1 MHALRPGLQ
10 VSSAD
15 DGAGGAFAAIPIM
28 VSTLDSPGSHG
39 EDYVI
44 QDGVIW
50 QPALTGRTRLKMWDD
65 DDTGV
70 LYDVVSGDTHV
81 LDPLAME
88 VLRLLFDRAS
98 GIVDLCRQLQALS
111 PELDRARLPLLVS
124 RVLARLH
131 THGLI
136 SSHPN

>member
-1 MHALRPGLQ
+1 MHALRPGSQ
-10 VSSAD
+10 VSGAD

-28 VSTLDSPGSHG
+28 VSTLDNLGSHG

-44 QDGVIW
+44 HDVIW

-88 VLRLLFDRAS
+88 VLRLLFDRPS
-98 GIVDLCRQLQALS
+98 GMADLCRHLQALS
-111 PELDRARLPLLVS
+111 PELDQARLPLLVS